1 MSNRLGFWATH
12 LNVLVLSSVLIGAFV
27 VQFG

>member
-1 MSNRLGFWATH
+1 MSNRLGFWVAH
-12 LNVLVLSSVLIGAFV
+12 LNLLVLCSVLIGAFV